1 MISEQYKEI
10 FADEKKVADLAKKI
24 LTDGYVALDNFLTET
39 ARGEWLEAIADRKI
53 VNKKS
58 GDLSGTPMYDLA
70 MSDEMLRISQ
80 ALYDERCNI
89 TGEKKATLR
98 PEKQVVGV
106 PYKDGRSGSVN
117 KETAYHI
124 DGAYSNWLLPLV
136 LPEDSGAGS
145 GNLVMFPNLRLR
157 YPKVIAQILARLLKH
172 SAWFRRRYGYT
183 EVIYKPHTMYIFFGD
198 LSFHG
203 VDPIK
208 SGERVVVTI
217 NSHW

>member
-10 FADEKKVADLAKKI
+10 FADEAKVANLAKKI
-24 LTDGYVALDNFLTET
+24 LDDGYIGLDNFLTE
-39 ARGEWLEAIADRKI
+39 AAKEEWLEVIADRRI

-58 GDLSGTPMYDLA
+58 ADLSGTPMYDLA
-70 MSDEMLRISQ
+70 MGEEMLKISQ
-80 ALYDERCNI
+80 AIYDARCHI
-89 TGEKKATLR
+89 TGEKKAILR

-106 PYKDGRSGSVN
+106 PYKDGRSGAVN

-124 DGAYSNWLLPLV
+124 DGAYINWLLPLV
-136 LPEDSGAGS
+136 LPEESGAGG

-157 YPKVIAQILARLLKH
+157 YPKPIAKILARLLRH
-172 SAWFRRRYGYT
+172 STWFRRRYGYT
-183 EVIYKPHTMYIFFGD
+183 EVIYRPHTMYIFFGD